1 MTRSNITRLVRAA
14 ILSSL
19 AALMVAGFLVLGGLG
34 GGDSAE
40 ALRCSKKWFNRCP
53 SYQTTE
59 TIDLNQTVT

>member
-34 GGDSAE
+34 DSAE

-59 TIDLNQTVT
+59 TIDLTQTVT